1 MSAPIDALT
10 QTTDAQP
17 LPVLGRDVTVPLVTG
32 GEVTYAALDYAAS
45 APALQR
51 VWDDVAAYAPYYG
64 SVHRGAG
71 YLSQLSTDLFENS
84 RRAVAEFLGCREDD
98 QVVFTR
104 STTDSLNLLAAVLPA
119 GCEVFVFE
127 TEHHASLLP
136 WRDARVS
143 YLNAPRTPG
152 EAVATLERALA
163 ARDLKGPALV
173 CVTGASNVTG
183 ELWPVREL
191 AAVAHAHGARV
202 VLDAAQLAPHHPV
215 DIAELDVD
223 WVAFSGHKLYA
234 PFGSGVLAGRAD
246 WLRDSEP
253 YLAGGGASRKV
264 ARRSDGGV
272 DVEWHTTAARHE
284 AGSPNVI
291 GVYAIASACKALT
304 EAGFDRLVARE
315 RELVARVREGLAEVP
330 EVRVLSLFGD
340 DAPRV
345 GVISFV
351 VDGWNSSHF
360 AAALSAE
367 YGIGVRDG
375 LFCAHPLVR
384 TLLGGDAGDPGSA
397 ARLTPVPARGRSTR
411 SGSASGPVRRTS
423 TSSGSPGP
431 SGNSSGTAP
440 AGTTAPRTAV
450 ASPTAADARR
460 SGVEADRERRFQ
472 VVLGVG
478 TERHVRVRG
487 LDARDLADA
496 ARDDVRQV
504 VVPGDPHHGDQI
516 VGAGDGEDL
525 ADAFQRRDGLGDL
538 GDPVDAGLDEH
549 DRGDH
554 G

>member
-1 MSAPIDALT
+1 MSAFLNPATVTAATAATAVDPAC
-10 QTTDAQP
+10 AEP

-71 YLSQLSTDLFENS
+71 YLSQLSTDLFEQS
-84 RRAVAEFLGCREDD
+84 RATVAEFLDCRPGD

-104 STTDSLNLLAAVLPA
+104 STTDSLNLLAAALPA
-119 GCEVFVFE
+119 GCQVFVFE

-136 WRDARVS
+136 WTNAQVT
-143 YLNAPRTPG
+143 YLNAPRTPAQ
-152 EAVATLERALA
+152 AVATLERALA
-163 ARDLKGPALV
+163 DRDPYGPALV

-183 ELWPVREL
+183 ELWPVKEL
-191 AAVAHAHGARV
+191 AAAAHAHGARI
-202 VLDAAQLAPHHPV
+202 VLDAAQLAPHHPLSV
-215 DIAELDVD
+215 GDLGVD

-246 WLRDSEP
+246 WLQEAEP

-264 ARRSDGGV
+264 ARREDGGV

-291 GVYAIASACKALT
+291 GVYSIASACRALK
-304 EAGFDRLVARE
+304 EAGFENLVARE
-315 RELVARVREGLAEVP
+315 NRLIARVREGLADVP
-330 EVRVLSLFGD
+330 AVRVLSLFGD

-384 TLLGGDAGDPGSA
+384 TLLGSEPQEPGECGAPEAAPGERSLNAIRVSFGAG
-397 ARLTPVPARGRSTR
+397 TPDEHVERFLRAVKELVADGAKWQYRTEEGRCVPA
-411 SGSASGPVRRTS
+411 V
-423 TSSGSPGP
+423 
-431 SGNSSGTAP
+431 
-440 AGTTAPRTAV
+440 
-450 ASPTAADARR
+450 
-460 SGVEADRERRFQ
+460 
-472 VVLGVG
+472 
-478 TERHVRVRG
+478 
-487 LDARDLADA
+487 
-496 ARDDVRQV
+496 
-504 VVPGDPHHGDQI
+504 
-516 VGAGDGEDL
+516 
-525 ADAFQRRDGLGDL
+525 
-538 GDPVDAGLDEH
+538 
-549 DRGDH
+549 
-554 G
+554 

>member
-1 MSAPIDALT
+1 MSVPTAALESSIC
-10 QTTDAQP
+10 AP
-17 LPVLGRDVTVPLVTG
+17 LPVLGQNVTVPLVTG

-84 RRAVAEFLGCREDD
+84 RRTVADFLGCRADD

-104 STTDSLNLLAAVLPA
+104 STTDSLNLLAAAIPA
-119 GCEVFVFE
+119 DCQVFVYE

-136 WRDARVS
+136 WRDAQVT
-143 YLNAPRTPG
+143 YLNAPRTPAQ
-152 EAVATLERALA
+152 AVESLERALA
-163 ARDLKGPALV
+163 DRDPYGPALV

-183 ELWPVREL
+183 ELWPVKEL
-191 AAVAHAHGARV
+191 AAAAHAHGARI

-246 WLRDSEP
+246 WLQAAEP

-264 ARRSDGGV
+264 ARRADGGV
-272 DVEWHTTAARHE
+272 DVDWHTTAARHE

-291 GVYAIASACKALT
+291 GVYSIASACKALT
-304 EAGFDRLVARE
+304 EAGFEGLVARE
-315 RELVARVREGLAEVP
+315 QALVGRVREGLAEVP
-330 EVRVLSLFGD
+330 EVQVLSLFGD

-351 VDGWNSSHF
+351 VRGWNSSHF

-384 TLLGGDAGDPGSA
+384 TLLGSDPQDPGECGA
-397 ARLTPVPARGRSTR
+397 PEAEPGERSLNAIR
-411 SGSASGPVRRTS
+411 VSFG
-423 TSSGSPGP
+423 
-431 SGNSSGTAP
+431 
-440 AGTTAPRTAV
+440 AGTP
-450 ASPTAADARR
+450 
-460 SGVEADRERRFQ
+460 
-472 VVLGVG
+472 
-478 TERHVRVRG
+478 
-487 LDARDLADA
+487 
-496 ARDDVRQV
+496 
-504 VVPGDPHHGDQI
+504 
-516 VGAGDGEDL
+516 
-525 ADAFQRRDGLGDL
+525 
-538 GDPVDAGLDEH
+538 DEH
-549 DRGDH
+549 IDRFLRAVSELVREGARWNYRTEDGRCVPDRGAAAQV
-554 G
+554 

>member
-1 MSAPIDALT
+1 MSASLNTAT
-10 QTTDAQP
+10 ATATTAVATAQDPACAEP
-17 LPVLGRDVTVPLVTG
+17 LAVLGRDVTVPLVTG

-71 YLSQLSTDLFENS
+71 YLSQLSTDLFEQS
-84 RRAVAEFLGCREDD
+84 RATVAEFLDCRPGD

-104 STTDSLNLLAAVLPA
+104 STTDSLNLLAAALPA
-119 GCEVFVFE
+119 DCQVFVFE

-136 WRDARVS
+136 WTNAQVT
-143 YLNAPRTPG
+143 YLNAPRTPA

-163 ARDLKGPALV
+163 DREPYGPALV

-183 ELWPVREL
+183 ELWPVKEL
-191 AAVAHAHGARV
+191 AAAAHAHGARI

-215 DIAELDVD
+215 SVRDLDVD

-246 WLRDSEP
+246 WLQEAEP

-264 ARRSDGGV
+264 SRREDGGV

-291 GVYAIASACKALT
+291 GVYSIASACRALT
-304 EAGFDRLVARE
+304 EAGFETLVARE
-315 RELVARVREGLAEVP
+315 ERLVARVREGLAEVP
-330 EVRVLSLFGD
+330 AVRVLSLFGD

-384 TLLGGDAGDPGSA
+384 TLLGSEPQAPGECGAPEA
-397 ARLTPVPARGRSTR
+397 APGERSLNAIR
-411 SGSASGPVRRTS
+411 VSFG
-423 TSSGSPGP
+423 
-431 SGNSSGTAP
+431 
-440 AGTTAPRTAV
+440 AGTP
-450 ASPTAADARR
+450 
-460 SGVEADRERRFQ
+460 
-472 VVLGVG
+472 
-478 TERHVRVRG
+478 
-487 LDARDLADA
+487 
-496 ARDDVRQV
+496 
-504 VVPGDPHHGDQI
+504 
-516 VGAGDGEDL
+516 
-525 ADAFQRRDGLGDL
+525 
-538 GDPVDAGLDEH
+538 DEH
-549 DRGDH
+549 VERFVRAVKELVEDGAKWQYRTEEGRCVPV

>member
-1 MSAPIDALT
+1 MSVRPSALAT
-10 QTTDAQP
+10 ASASADSSVAACEP
-17 LPVLGRDVTVPLVTG
+17 LPVLGSDVLVPLVTG

-45 APALQR
+45 APALRR
-51 VWDDVAAYAPYYG
+51 VWDDIAAYAPYYG

-84 RRAVAEFLGCREDD
+84 RKDVAAFLGCREDD

-104 STTDSLNLLAAVLPA
+104 STTDSLNLLAAVAPR
-119 GCEVFVFE
+119 GTEVFVFE

-136 WRDARVS
+136 WEQRADLTVR
-143 YLNAPRTPG
+143 YLSAPRSPRQ
-152 EAVATLERALA
+152 AVETLERALA
-163 ARDLKGPALV
+163 GRAGGPALV

-191 AAVAHAHGARV
+191 ATAAHAHGARI

-215 DIAELDVD
+215 DIAEADVD

-234 PFGSGVLAGRAD
+234 PFGAGVLAGRAD
-246 WLRDSEP
+246 WLREARP

-264 ARRSDGGV
+264 ARRDDGGV

-304 EAGFDRLVARE
+304 EAGFEGLVARE
-315 RELVARVREGLAEVP
+315 RQLIEKVRAGLAEVP

-345 GVISFV
+345 GVLSFV
-351 VDGWNSSHF
+351 VEGWNSSHF

-384 TLLGGDAGDPGSA
+384 TLLDSEPDEPGECGAPEA
-397 ARLTPVPARGRSTR
+397 A
-411 SGSASGPVRRTS
+411 
-423 TSSGSPGP
+423 PGERALNAIRV
-431 SGNSSGTAP
+431 SFG
-440 AGTTAPRTAV
+440 AGTP
-450 ASPTAADARR
+450 DEH
-460 SGVEADRERRFQ
+460 VERF
-472 VVLGVG
+472 
-478 TERHVRVRG
+478 
-487 LDARDLADA
+487 
-496 ARDDVRQV
+496 
-504 VVPGDPHHGDQI
+504 
-516 VGAGDGEDL
+516 VGAVKEL
-525 ADAFQRRDGLGDL
+525 VRDGARWSYRTEDGRCV
-538 GDPVDAGLDEH
+538 P
-549 DRGDH
+549 DRG
-554 G
+554 

>member
-1 MSAPIDALT
+1 MSAALNAAA
-10 QTTDAQP
+10 TTDASAPATAAEGPCCAEP
-17 LPVLGRDVTVPLVTG
+17 LAVLGRDVTVPLVTG

-71 YLSQLSTDLFENS
+71 YLSQLSTDLFEQS
-84 RRAVAEFLGCREDD
+84 RATVAEFLDCRAGD

-119 GCEVFVFE
+119 DCQVFVFE

-136 WRDARVS
+136 WRDAQVT
-143 YLNAPRTPG
+143 YLNAPRTPAQ
-152 EAVATLERALA
+152 AVATLERALA
-163 ARDLKGPALV
+163 DRDPYGPALV

-183 ELWPVREL
+183 ELWPVKEL
-191 AAVAHAHGARV
+191 AAAAHAHGARI

-215 DIAELDVD
+215 SVRELDVD

-246 WLRDSEP
+246 WLQEAEP

-264 ARRSDGGV
+264 ARREDGGV

-291 GVYAIASACKALT
+291 GVYSIASACRALQ
-304 EAGFDRLVARE
+304 EAGFEGLVARE
-315 RELVARVREGLAEVP
+315 RHLVAKVREGLAEVP
-330 EVRVLSLFGD
+330 AVRILSLFGD

-384 TLLGGDAGDPGSA
+384 TLLGSEPQAQGECGAPDAAPGEQSLNA
-397 ARLTPVPARGRSTR
+397 IRVSFGAGTPDEHVDRFVRAVKELVTSGAKWQYRTEDGRCVPA
-411 SGSASGPVRRTS
+411 V
-423 TSSGSPGP
+423 
-431 SGNSSGTAP
+431 
-440 AGTTAPRTAV
+440 
-450 ASPTAADARR
+450 
-460 SGVEADRERRFQ
+460 
-472 VVLGVG
+472 
-478 TERHVRVRG
+478 
-487 LDARDLADA
+487 
-496 ARDDVRQV
+496 
-504 VVPGDPHHGDQI
+504 
-516 VGAGDGEDL
+516 
-525 ADAFQRRDGLGDL
+525 
-538 GDPVDAGLDEH
+538 
-549 DRGDH
+549 
-554 G
+554 

>member
-1 MSAPIDALT
+1 MSVSAVAADSSVCAPLA
-10 QTTDAQP
+10 
-17 LPVLGRDVTVPLVTG
+17 VLGRDVTVPLVTG

-84 RRAVAEFLGCREDD
+84 RTAVAEFLDCRADD

-104 STTDSLNLLAAVLPA
+104 STTDSLNLLAAALPA
-119 GCEVFVFE
+119 NCQVFVFE

-136 WRDARVS
+136 WRDAQVT
-143 YLNAPRTPG
+143 YLDAPRTPD
-152 EAVATLERALA
+152 EAVQTLERALA
-163 ARDLKGPALV
+163 DRHPYGPALV

-191 AAVAHAHGARV
+191 AAAAHAHGARI

-215 DIAELDVD
+215 SVRELDVD

-234 PFGSGVLAGRAD
+234 PFGSGVLAGRSD
-246 WLRDSEP
+246 WLRAAEP

-264 ARRSDGGV
+264 ARRPKEAGGGV
-272 DVEWHTTAARHE
+272 DVEWHDTAARHE

-291 GVYAIASACKALT
+291 GVYSIASACKALT
-304 EAGFDRLVARE
+304 DAGFDELVARE
-315 RELVARVREGLAEVP
+315 RHLIKTVREGLAEVP
-330 EVRVLSLFGD
+330 AVRVLSLFGD

-384 TLLGGDAGDPGSA
+384 TLLGGEADEPGECGAPEAAPGEKSLNAIRVSFGAGTPDEHVERFVRAVKELVADGARWSYRTEDGRCVPDTSA
-397 ARLTPVPARGRSTR
+397 AA
-411 SGSASGPVRRTS
+411 
-423 TSSGSPGP
+423 
-431 SGNSSGTAP
+431 
-440 AGTTAPRTAV
+440 
-450 ASPTAADARR
+450 
-460 SGVEADRERRFQ
+460 
-472 VVLGVG
+472 
-478 TERHVRVRG
+478 
-487 LDARDLADA
+487 
-496 ARDDVRQV
+496 
-504 VVPGDPHHGDQI
+504 
-516 VGAGDGEDL
+516 
-525 ADAFQRRDGLGDL
+525 
-538 GDPVDAGLDEH
+538 
-549 DRGDH
+549 
-554 G
+554 

>member
-1 MSAPIDALT
+1 MSVSTAVIDPSVCG
-10 QTTDAQP
+10 P
-17 LPVLGRDVTVPLVTG
+17 LPVLGQDVTVPLVTG

-84 RRAVAEFLGCREDD
+84 RRTVAEFLGCRAED

-104 STTDSLNLLAAVLPA
+104 STTDSLNLLAAAIPA
-119 GCEVFVFE
+119 DCQVFVYE

-136 WRDARVS
+136 WRDAQVT

-152 EAVATLERALA
+152 QAVESLERALA
-163 ARDLKGPALV
+163 DRDPYGPALV

-183 ELWPVREL
+183 ELWPVKEL
-191 AAVAHAHGARV
+191 AAAAHAHGARI

-246 WLRDSEP
+246 WLQAAEP

-264 ARRSDGGV
+264 ARRADGGV
-272 DVEWHTTAARHE
+272 DVDWHTTAARHE

-291 GVYAIASACKALT
+291 GVYSIASACKALT
-304 EAGFDRLVARE
+304 EAGFDSLVARE
-315 RELVARVREGLAEVP
+315 QELVSRVREGLAEVP
-330 EVRVLSLFGD
+330 EVQVLSLFGD

-351 VDGWNSSHF
+351 VRGWNSSHF

-384 TLLGGDAGDPGSA
+384 TLLGSDPQDPGECGAPEAEPGERSLNA
-397 ARLTPVPARGRSTR
+397 IRVSFGAGTPDEHIERFLRAVTELVREGAQWKYRTEDGRCVPDR
-411 SGSASGPVRRTS
+411 
-423 TSSGSPGP
+423 
-431 SGNSSGTAP
+431 GTA
-440 AGTTAPRTAV
+440 A
-450 ASPTAADARR
+450 
-460 SGVEADRERRFQ
+460 Q
-472 VVLGVG
+472 V
-478 TERHVRVRG
+478 
-487 LDARDLADA
+487 
-496 ARDDVRQV
+496 
-504 VVPGDPHHGDQI
+504 
-516 VGAGDGEDL
+516 
-525 ADAFQRRDGLGDL
+525 
-538 GDPVDAGLDEH
+538 
-549 DRGDH
+549 
-554 G
+554 

>member
-1 MSAPIDALT
+1 MSADTYAAAASST
-10 QTTDAQP
+10 ATDDPACAAP

-84 RRAVAEFLGCREDD
+84 RATVAEFLGCRPGD
-98 QVVFTR
+98 QVLFTR
-104 STTDSLNLLAAVLPA
+104 STTDSLNLLAAVVPA
-119 GCEVFVFE
+119 DCQVFVFE

-136 WRDARVS
+136 WRDARVT
-143 YLNAPRTPG
+143 YLNAPRTPA
-152 EAVATLERALA
+152 EAVEILRAALA
-163 ARDLKGPALV
+163 VRAPGPALV

-183 ELWPVREL
+183 EIWPVREL
-191 AAVAHAHGARV
+191 AAAAHAHGARI

-246 WLRDSEP
+246 WFQDAEP
-253 YLAGGGASRKV
+253 YLAGGGASRRV
-264 ARRSDGGV
+264 ARRADGGV
-272 DVEWHTTAARHE
+272 DVDWHTTAARHE

-291 GVYAIASACKALT
+291 GVYAIASACRALT
-304 EAGFDRLVARE
+304 EAGFEGLLARE
-315 RELVARVREGLAEVP
+315 RRLVGLVRAGLADVP
-330 EVRVLSLFGD
+330 EVKVLSLFGD

-345 GVISFV
+345 GVLSFV

-384 TLLGGDAGDPGSA
+384 TLLGGEAQDPGECGA
-397 ARLTPVPARGRSTR
+397 PEAEPGERSLNAIR
-411 SGSASGPVRRTS
+411 VSFG
-423 TSSGSPGP
+423 
-431 SGNSSGTAP
+431 
-440 AGTTAPRTAV
+440 AGTPDEHVERFVGAVRELVRDGARWNYRTEEGRCV
-450 ASPTAADARR
+450 P
-460 SGVEADRERRFQ
+460 DRD
-472 VVLGVG
+472 G
-478 TERHVRVRG
+478 T
-487 LDARDLADA
+487 ADA
-496 ARDDVRQV
+496 A
-504 VVPGDPHHGDQI
+504 
-516 VGAGDGEDL
+516 
-525 ADAFQRRDGLGDL
+525 
-538 GDPVDAGLDEH
+538 
-549 DRGDH
+549 
-554 G
+554 

>member
-1 MSAPIDALT
+1 MSARPAAT
-10 QTTDAQP
+10 ATATASATAVAACEP
-17 LPVLGRDVTVPLVTG
+17 LPVLGGDVLVPLVTG

-45 APALQR
+45 APALRR
-51 VWDDVAAYAPYYG
+51 VWDDIAAYAPYYG

-84 RRAVAEFLGCREDD
+84 RKDVAAFLGCREDD

-104 STTDSLNLLAAVLPA
+104 STTDSLNLLAAVAPR
-119 GCEVFVFE
+119 GTEVFVFE

-136 WRDARVS
+136 WEQREDVTVR
-143 YLNAPRTPG
+143 YLSAPRSPRQ
-152 EAVATLERALA
+152 AVETLEKALA
-163 ARDLKGPALV
+163 GRAEGPALV

-191 AAVAHAHGARV
+191 AEAAHAHGARI

-215 DIAELDVD
+215 DIAEADVD

-234 PFGSGVLAGRAD
+234 PFGAGVLAGRAD
-246 WLRDSEP
+246 WLREARP

-264 ARRSDGGV
+264 TRRDDGGV

-304 EAGFDRLVARE
+304 EAGFTGLVARE
-315 RELVARVREGLAEVP
+315 RQLIEKVRAGLAEVP

-345 GVISFV
+345 GVLSFV
-351 VDGWNSSHF
+351 VEGWNSSHF

-384 TLLGGDAGDPGSA
+384 TLLDSEPDEPGECGAPEA
-397 ARLTPVPARGRSTR
+397 APGERSLNAIR
-411 SGSASGPVRRTS
+411 VSFG
-423 TSSGSPGP
+423 
-431 SGNSSGTAP
+431 
-440 AGTTAPRTAV
+440 AGTP
-450 ASPTAADARR
+450 DEH
-460 SGVEADRERRFQ
+460 VERF
-472 VVLGVG
+472 
-478 TERHVRVRG
+478 
-487 LDARDLADA
+487 
-496 ARDDVRQV
+496 
-504 VVPGDPHHGDQI
+504 
-516 VGAGDGEDL
+516 VGAVKEL
-525 ADAFQRRDGLGDL
+525 VRDGARWSYRTEDGRCV
-538 GDPVDAGLDEH
+538 P
-549 DRGDH
+549 DRG
-554 G
+554 

>member
-1 MSAPIDALT
+1 MSVRPHTVETATPAAVPTPGTAATVDTATSGALVATVDDDPCCDA
-10 QTTDAQP
+10 P

-84 RRAVAEFLGCREDD
+84 RVTVHEFLDCREGD

-104 STTDSLNLLAAVLPA
+104 STTDSLNLLAGALPE

-136 WRDARVS
+136 WTNARVT

-152 EAVATLERALA
+152 EAVRTLESALA
-163 ARDLKGPALV
+163 GRDPYGPALV

-191 AAVAHAHGARV
+191 AAAAHAHGARI
-202 VLDAAQLAPHHPV
+202 VLDAAQLAPHHRV
-215 DIAELDVD
+215 SVRDLDVD

-246 WLRDSEP
+246 WLQGAEP

-264 ARRSDGGV
+264 ARRADGGV

-291 GVYAIASACKALT
+291 GVYAIASACRALT
-304 EAGFDRLVARE
+304 EAGFDALVERE
-315 RELVARVREGLAEVP
+315 RHLIAKVRAGLAEVP
-330 EVRVLSLFGD
+330 EVRVLSLFGEE
-340 DAPRV
+340 APRV

-351 VDGWNSSHF
+351 VEGWNSSHF

-384 TLLGGDAGDPGSA
+384 TLLGSEPQEVGECGALDAAPGGRSEAEGSPADGRATSLNAIRVSFGAGTPDEHVERFVA
-397 ARLTPVPARGRSTR
+397 AVRELVRDGARWNYRTEDGRCVPA
-411 SGSASGPVRRTS
+411 V
-423 TSSGSPGP
+423 
-431 SGNSSGTAP
+431 
-440 AGTTAPRTAV
+440 
-450 ASPTAADARR
+450 
-460 SGVEADRERRFQ
+460 
-472 VVLGVG
+472 
-478 TERHVRVRG
+478 
-487 LDARDLADA
+487 
-496 ARDDVRQV
+496 
-504 VVPGDPHHGDQI
+504 
-516 VGAGDGEDL
+516 
-525 ADAFQRRDGLGDL
+525 
-538 GDPVDAGLDEH
+538 
-549 DRGDH
+549 
-554 G
+554 

>member
-1 MSAPIDALT
+1 MSAYPNAVAT
-10 QTTDAQP
+10 TTATTDADSADPCCAAP

-84 RRAVAEFLGCREDD
+84 RVTVAEFLDCRPGD

-119 GCEVFVFE
+119 DCEVFVFE

-136 WRDARVS
+136 WQDARVT
-143 YLNAPRTPG
+143 YLNAPRTPAQ
-152 EAVATLERALA
+152 AVATLERALA
-163 ARDLKGPALV
+163 DRDPYGPALV

-183 ELWPVREL
+183 ELWPVKEL
-191 AAVAHAHGARV
+191 AAAAHAHGARI

-215 DIAELDVD
+215 SVRELDVD

-246 WLRDSEP
+246 WLQDAEP
-253 YLAGGGASRKV
+253 YLAGGGASKKV
-264 ARRSDGGV
+264 ARRADGGV

-291 GVYAIASACKALT
+291 GVYSIASACKALT
-304 EAGFDRLVARE
+304 EAGFDQLVARE
-315 RELVARVREGLAEVP
+315 QHLVATVRAGLAEVP
-330 EVRVLSLFGD
+330 EVKVLSLFGD
-340 DAPRV
+340 DSPSPSAGGTPTRV

-351 VDGWNSSHF
+351 VEGWNSSHF

-384 TLLGGDAGDPGSA
+384 TLLGSDPQTQGECGAPEA
-397 ARLTPVPARGRSTR
+397 A
-411 SGSASGPVRRTS
+411 
-423 TSSGSPGP
+423 PGEK
-431 SGNSSGTAP
+431 SLNAIRVSFG
-440 AGTTAPRTAV
+440 AGTPDEHVERFVRAV
-450 ASPTAADARR
+450 KEL
-460 SGVEADRERRFQ
+460 V
-472 VVLGVG
+472 
-478 TERHVRVRG
+478 
-487 LDARDLADA
+487 
-496 ARDDVRQV
+496 
-504 VVPGDPHHGDQI
+504 
-516 VGAGDGEDL
+516 
-525 ADAFQRRDGLGDL
+525 RDGAQWKYRTEDGRCV
-538 GDPVDAGLDEH
+538 P
-549 DRGDH
+549 DRG
-554 G
+554 

>member
-1 MSAPIDALT
+1 MSVSAVATDPALC
-10 QTTDAQP
+10 AP
-17 LPVLGRDVTVPLVTG
+17 LPVLGRDVRVPLVTG
-32 GEVTYAALDYAAS
+32 GEVDYAALDYAAS

-84 RRAVAEFLGCREDD
+84 RRTIAEFLGCRADE

-104 STTDSLNLLAAVLPA
+104 STTDSLNLLAAVLPQDTR
-119 GCEVFVFE
+119 VFVFE

-136 WRDARVS
+136 WEQRADVTVT
-143 YLNAPRTPG
+143 YLNAPRTPAQ
-152 EAVATLERALA
+152 AVATLEQALA
-163 ARDLKGPALV
+163 DLGAPPAVAGGEPYGPALV

-191 AAVAHAHGARV
+191 AAAAHAHGARI

-215 DIAELDVD
+215 DLAELDVD
-223 WVAFSGHKLYA
+223 WIAFSGHKLYA
-234 PFGSGVLAGRAD
+234 PFGAGVLAGRAD
-246 WLRDSEP
+246 WLRDAEP

-264 ARRSDGGV
+264 SRRTDGGV

-291 GVYAIASACKALT
+291 GAYAIASACKALT
-304 EAGFDRLVARE
+304 EAGFDTLVARE
-315 RELVARVREGLAEVP
+315 QELITRVREGLAEVP

-345 GVISFV
+345 GVLSFV

-384 TLLGGDAGDPGSA
+384 TLLGSDPQDPGECGAPEA
-397 ARLTPVPARGRSTR
+397 A
-411 SGSASGPVRRTS
+411 
-423 TSSGSPGP
+423 PGEL
-431 SGNSSGTAP
+431 SLNAIRVSFG
-440 AGTTAPRTAV
+440 AGTP
-450 ASPTAADARR
+450 
-460 SGVEADRERRFQ
+460 
-472 VVLGVG
+472 
-478 TERHVRVRG
+478 
-487 LDARDLADA
+487 
-496 ARDDVRQV
+496 
-504 VVPGDPHHGDQI
+504 
-516 VGAGDGEDL
+516 
-525 ADAFQRRDGLGDL
+525 
-538 GDPVDAGLDEH
+538 DEH
-549 DRGDH
+549 VDRFLRAVKELVADGARWNYRTVD
-554 G
+554 GRCVAVV

>member
-1 MSAPIDALT
+1 MSVSTAASVQDICA
-10 QTTDAQP
+10 P
-17 LPVLGRDVTVPLVTG
+17 LPVLGCDVTVPLVTG

-71 YLSQLSTDLFENS
+71 YLSQLSTDLFENA
-84 RRAVAEFLGCREDD
+84 RATVAEFLDCRADD

-104 STTDSLNLLAAVLPA
+104 STTDSLNLLAAALPA
-119 GCEVFVFE
+119 GCRVFVFE

-136 WRDARVS
+136 WRDARVTC
-143 YLNAPRTPG
+143 LDAPRTPG
-152 EAVATLERALA
+152 QAVETLERALA
-163 ARDLKGPALV
+163 DRDPHGPALV

-191 AAVAHAHGARV
+191 AAAAHAHGARI

-215 DIAELDVD
+215 SARDLDVD

-246 WLRDSEP
+246 WLRAADP
-253 YLAGGGASRKV
+253 YLAGGGASRRV
-264 ARRSDGGV
+264 TRREDGGV
-272 DVEWHTTAARHE
+272 DVEWHDGAARHE

-291 GVYAIASACKALT
+291 GAHSIASACKALT
-304 EAGFDRLVARE
+304 EAGFDTLVARE
-315 RELVARVREGLAEVP
+315 RQLIEKVRTGLADVP
-330 EVRVLSLFGD
+330 QVRILSLFGD

-384 TLLGGDAGDPGSA
+384 TLLGGASEAPGECGAPEAAPGEKSLNAIRVSFGAGTPDEHVDRFVA
-397 ARLTPVPARGRSTR
+397 AVRELVTDGARWTYRTQGGRCVPA
-411 SGSASGPVRRTS
+411 V
-423 TSSGSPGP
+423 
-431 SGNSSGTAP
+431 
-440 AGTTAPRTAV
+440 
-450 ASPTAADARR
+450 
-460 SGVEADRERRFQ
+460 
-472 VVLGVG
+472 
-478 TERHVRVRG
+478 
-487 LDARDLADA
+487 
-496 ARDDVRQV
+496 
-504 VVPGDPHHGDQI
+504 
-516 VGAGDGEDL
+516 
-525 ADAFQRRDGLGDL
+525 
-538 GDPVDAGLDEH
+538 
-549 DRGDH
+549 
-554 G
+554 

>member
-1 MSAPIDALT
+1 MSVFTAAADQSLCT
-10 QTTDAQP
+10 P

-84 RRAVAEFLGCREDD
+84 RRTVAEFLGCRADD
-98 QVVFTR
+98 QVIFTR
-104 STTDSLNLLAAVLPA
+104 STTDSLNLLAAAIPA
-119 GCEVFVFE
+119 DCQVFVYE

-136 WRDARVS
+136 WRDARVT
-143 YLNAPRTPG
+143 YLNAPRTPAQ
-152 EAVATLERALA
+152 AVETLERALA
-163 ARDLKGPALV
+163 GRDPYGPALV

-191 AAVAHAHGARV
+191 AAAAHAHGARI

-215 DIAELDVD
+215 DIDELDVD

-246 WLRDSEP
+246 WLQDADP

-264 ARRSDGGV
+264 ARRADGGV
-272 DVEWHTTAARHE
+272 DVEWHSTSARHE

-291 GVYAIASACKALT
+291 GAYSIASACKALT

-315 RELVARVREGLAEVP
+315 QRLVALVRAGLAEVP
-330 EVRVLSLFGD
+330 QVKVLSLFGD

-351 VDGWNSSHF
+351 VEGWNSSHF

-384 TLLGGDAGDPGSA
+384 TLLGSDPQEPGECGAPEAEPGDAPQLNAIRVSFG
-397 ARLTPVPARGRSTR
+397 
-411 SGSASGPVRRTS
+411 
-423 TSSGSPGP
+423 
-431 SGNSSGTAP
+431 
-440 AGTTAPRTAV
+440 AGTPDEHVERFVRAV
-450 ASPTAADARR
+450 KEL
-460 SGVEADRERRFQ
+460 V
-472 VVLGVG
+472 GVG
-478 TERHVRVRG
+478 AQWKYRTEEGRC
-487 LDARDLADA
+487 
-496 ARDDVRQV
+496 
-504 VVPGDPHHGDQI
+504 VP
-516 VGAGDGEDL
+516 
-525 ADAFQRRDGLGDL
+525 
-538 GDPVDAGLDEH
+538 
-549 DRGDH
+549 DRGAAQV
-554 G
+554 

>member
-1 MSAPIDALT
+1 MSAYASATASLN
-10 QTTDAQP
+10 TTADRTPCAEP

-71 YLSQLSTDLFENS
+71 YLSQLSTDLFEQS
-84 RRAVAEFLGCREDD
+84 RVTVAEFLDCRPAD

-119 GCEVFVFE
+119 GCQVFVFE

-136 WRDARVS
+136 WGDARVT
-143 YLNAPRTPG
+143 YLDAPRTPD

-163 ARDLKGPALV
+163 ARDPYGPALV

-183 ELWPVREL
+183 ELWPVKEL
-191 AAVAHAHGARV
+191 AAAAHAHGARI

-215 DIAELDVD
+215 SVRELDVD
-223 WVAFSGHKLYA
+223 WIAFSGHKLYA

-246 WLRDSEP
+246 WLQEAQP

-264 ARRSDGGV
+264 ARREDGGV

-291 GVYAIASACKALT
+291 GVYSIASACRALT
-304 EAGFDRLVARE
+304 EAGFEGLVE
-315 RELVARVREGLAEVP
+315 REQHLIGKVRDGLAEVP
-330 EVRVLSLFGD
+330 AVRVLSLFGN

-351 VDGWNSSHF
+351 VEGWNSSHF

-384 TLLGGDAGDPGSA
+384 TLLGSEPQAQGECGAPEAAGERSEVG
-397 ARLTPVPARGRSTR
+397 VPPAEGRGRSLNAIR
-411 SGSASGPVRRTS
+411 VSFG
-423 TSSGSPGP
+423 
-431 SGNSSGTAP
+431 
-440 AGTTAPRTAV
+440 AGTP
-450 ASPTAADARR
+450 
-460 SGVEADRERRFQ
+460 
-472 VVLGVG
+472 
-478 TERHVRVRG
+478 
-487 LDARDLADA
+487 
-496 ARDDVRQV
+496 
-504 VVPGDPHHGDQI
+504 
-516 VGAGDGEDL
+516 
-525 ADAFQRRDGLGDL
+525 
-538 GDPVDAGLDEH
+538 DEH
-549 DRGDH
+549 VERFVRAVRELVADGAKWKYRTEEGRCVPVS
-554 G
+554 

>member
-1 MSAPIDALT
+1 MSATLN
-10 QTTDAQP
+10 TTATAAAADSDTCCAGP

-32 GEVTYAALDYAAS
+32 GEVPYAALDYAAS

-71 YLSQLSTDLFENS
+71 YLSQLSTDLFEQS
-84 RRAVAEFLGCREDD
+84 RATVAAFLDCRPSD

-104 STTDSLNLLAAVLPA
+104 STTDSLNLLARALPA
-119 GCEVFVFE
+119 GCRVFVFE

-136 WRDARVS
+136 WRDADVS
-143 YLNAPRTPG
+143 YLDAPRTPA

-163 ARDLKGPALV
+163 DREPHGPALV

-191 AAVAHAHGARV
+191 AAAAHAHGARV

-215 DIAELDVD
+215 SVRDLDVD

-246 WLRDSEP
+246 WLQEAEP
-253 YLAGGGASRKV
+253 YLAGGGASRTV
-264 ARRSDGGV
+264 ARHADGGV
-272 DVEWHTTAARHE
+272 DVDWHTTAARHE

-304 EAGFDRLVARE
+304 EAGFDELVARE
-315 RELVARVREGLAEVP
+315 QHLIARVRAGLAEVP
-330 EVRVLSLFGD
+330 GVRVLSLFGD

-384 TLLGGDAGDPGSA
+384 TLLGSAPQEPGECGSPEATAPGAPSLNAIRVSFGAG
-397 ARLTPVPARGRSTR
+397 TPDEHVDRFVGAVRELVADGAKWRYHQEDGRCVPASR
-411 SGSASGPVRRTS
+411 
-423 TSSGSPGP
+423 
-431 SGNSSGTAP
+431 
-440 AGTTAPRTAV
+440 
-450 ASPTAADARR
+450 
-460 SGVEADRERRFQ
+460 
-472 VVLGVG
+472 
-478 TERHVRVRG
+478 
-487 LDARDLADA
+487 
-496 ARDDVRQV
+496 
-504 VVPGDPHHGDQI
+504 
-516 VGAGDGEDL
+516 
-525 ADAFQRRDGLGDL
+525 
-538 GDPVDAGLDEH
+538 
-549 DRGDH
+549 
-554 G
+554 

>member
-1 MSAPIDALT
+1 MSVSTAAADQSVCAS
-10 QTTDAQP
+10 

-71 YLSQLSTDLFENS
+71 YLSQLSTDLFENA
-84 RRAVAEFLGCREDD
+84 RKTVAEFLGCRAGD

-104 STTDSLNLLAAVLPA
+104 STTDSLNLLAAALPA
-119 GCEVFVFE
+119 DCQVFVFE

-136 WRDARVS
+136 WRNARVT
-143 YLNAPRTPG
+143 YLDAPSSPRQ
-152 EAVATLERALA
+152 AVETLERALA
-163 ARDLKGPALV
+163 GRAASIEGGHGPALV

-191 AAVAHAHGARV
+191 AAAAHAHGARI

-215 DIAELDVD
+215 SVRDLDVD

-246 WLRDSEP
+246 WLREAEP

-264 ARRSDGGV
+264 TRRADGGV
-272 DVEWHTTAARHE
+272 DVEWHESAARHE

-291 GVYAIASACKALT
+291 GAYAIASACKALT
-304 EAGFDRLVARE
+304 EAGFDALVARE
-315 RELVARVREGLAEVP
+315 QYLIEKVRAGLAEVP
-330 EVRVLSLFGD
+330 EVRILSLFGD

-345 GVISFV
+345 GVLSFV

-384 TLLGGDAGDPGSA
+384 TLLGSDPQTQGECGAPEA
-397 ARLTPVPARGRSTR
+397 A
-411 SGSASGPVRRTS
+411 
-423 TSSGSPGP
+423 PGEK
-431 SGNSSGTAP
+431 SLNAIRVSFG
-440 AGTTAPRTAV
+440 AGTPDEHVERFVSAV
-450 ASPTAADARR
+450 KEL
-460 SGVEADRERRFQ
+460 V
-472 VVLGVG
+472 
-478 TERHVRVRG
+478 
-487 LDARDLADA
+487 
-496 ARDDVRQV
+496 
-504 VVPGDPHHGDQI
+504 
-516 VGAGDGEDL
+516 
-525 ADAFQRRDGLGDL
+525 RDGARWNYRTEDGRCVPDTS
-538 GDPVDAGLDEH
+538 A
-549 DRGDH
+549 
-554 G
+554 

>member
-1 MSAPIDALT
+1 MSAYPNAAVTADSESA
-10 QTTDAQP
+10 DPCCAAP

-84 RRAVAEFLGCREDD
+84 RATVAEFLDCRPGD

-104 STTDSLNLLAAVLPA
+104 STTDSLNLLAQVLPA
-119 GCEVFVFE
+119 DCQVFVFE

-136 WRDARVS
+136 WRDARVT
-143 YLNAPRTPG
+143 YLNAPRTPA
-152 EAVATLERALA
+152 EAVGTLERALA
-163 ARDLKGPALV
+163 DRDPHGPALV

-191 AAVAHAHGARV
+191 AAAAHAHGARI

-215 DIAELDVD
+215 SVRESDVD

-246 WLRDSEP
+246 WLQDSEP

-264 ARRSDGGV
+264 ARRADGGV
-272 DVEWHTTAARHE
+272 DVEWHTTSARHE

-291 GVYAIASACKALT
+291 GVYSIASACKALT
-304 EAGFDRLVARE
+304 EAGFDSLVARE
-315 RELVARVREGLAEVP
+315 QHLIAKVREGLAEVP

-351 VDGWNSSHF
+351 VEGWNSSHF

-384 TLLGGDAGDPGSA
+384 TLLGSDPQDPGECGAPEA
-397 ARLTPVPARGRSTR
+397 APGERSLNAIR
-411 SGSASGPVRRTS
+411 VSFG
-423 TSSGSPGP
+423 
-431 SGNSSGTAP
+431 
-440 AGTTAPRTAV
+440 AGTP
-450 ASPTAADARR
+450 DEH
-460 SGVEADRERRFQ
+460 VERF
-472 VVLGVG
+472 
-478 TERHVRVRG
+478 
-487 LDARDLADA
+487 
-496 ARDDVRQV
+496 
-504 VVPGDPHHGDQI
+504 
-516 VGAGDGEDL
+516 VGAVKEL
-525 ADAFQRRDGLGDL
+525 VRDGAQWKYRTEDGRCV
-538 GDPVDAGLDEH
+538 P
-549 DRGDH
+549 DRG
-554 G
+554 

>member
-1 MSAPIDALT
+1 MSVPTVA
-10 QTTDAQP
+10 TDPSVRAP

-71 YLSQLSTDLFENS
+71 YLSQLSTDLFENA
-84 RRAVAEFLGCREDD
+84 RRTVAEFVDCRTGD

-104 STTDSLNLLAAVLPA
+104 STTDSLNLLAAALPD

-136 WRDARVS
+136 WRDARVTC
-143 YLNAPRTPG
+143 LDAPRSPRQ
-152 EAVATLERALA
+152 AVDTLERALTD
-163 ARDLKGPALV
+163 RDPHGPALV

-191 AAVAHAHGARV
+191 AAAAHAHGARI

-215 DIAELDVD
+215 SVRDLDVD

-246 WLRDSEP
+246 WLREAEP
-253 YLAGGGASRKV
+253 YLAGGGASRRV
-264 ARRSDGGV
+264 TRREDGGV
-272 DVEWHTTAARHE
+272 DVEWHDGAARHE

-291 GVYAIASACKALT
+291 GAYAIASACTALT
-304 EAGFDRLVARE
+304 EAGFDALVARE
-315 RELVARVREGLAEVP
+315 EELIGAVREGLADVP
-330 EVRVLSLFGD
+330 EVRFLSLFGD

-345 GVISFV
+345 GVLSFV
-351 VDGWNSSHF
+351 VEGWNSSHF

-384 TLLGGDAGDPGSA
+384 TLLGGDPQAQGECGAPEATPGEKSLNAIRVSFGAGTPDEHVERFVRAVRELVRDG
-397 ARLTPVPARGRSTR
+397 ARWNYRTVDGRCVPDTSARG
-411 SGSASGPVRRTS
+411 
-423 TSSGSPGP
+423 
-431 SGNSSGTAP
+431 
-440 AGTTAPRTAV
+440 
-450 ASPTAADARR
+450 
-460 SGVEADRERRFQ
+460 
-472 VVLGVG
+472 
-478 TERHVRVRG
+478 
-487 LDARDLADA
+487 
-496 ARDDVRQV
+496 
-504 VVPGDPHHGDQI
+504 
-516 VGAGDGEDL
+516 
-525 ADAFQRRDGLGDL
+525 
-538 GDPVDAGLDEH
+538 
-549 DRGDH
+549 
-554 G
+554 

>member
-1 MSAPIDALT
+1 MSASLNAAAAVATSAAVVDPAC
-10 QTTDAQP
+10 AEP

-71 YLSQLSTDLFENS
+71 YLSQLSTDLFEQS
-84 RRAVAEFLGCREDD
+84 RVTVAAFLDCRPTD
-98 QVVFTR
+98 QVIFTR

-119 GCEVFVFE
+119 GCQVFVFE

-136 WRDARVS
+136 WTDAQVT
-143 YLNAPRTPG
+143 YLNAPRTPD

-163 ARDLKGPALV
+163 DRDPYGPALV

-183 ELWPVREL
+183 ELWPVKEL
-191 AAVAHAHGARV
+191 AAAAHAHGARI

-215 DIAELDVD
+215 SVQDLDVD

-246 WLRDSEP
+246 WLQEAEP

-264 ARRSDGGV
+264 ARRADGGV

-291 GVYAIASACKALT
+291 GVYSIASACKALT
-304 EAGFDRLVARE
+304 EAGFENLVARE
-315 RELVARVREGLAEVP
+315 RHLITKVRGGLADVP
-330 EVRVLSLFGD
+330 AVRVLSLFGD

-384 TLLGGDAGDPGSA
+384 TLLGSEPQAQGECGAPEAAPGERSLNAIRVSFGAG
-397 ARLTPVPARGRSTR
+397 TPDEHVERFVRAVKELVADGAKWQYRTEEGRCVPA
-411 SGSASGPVRRTS
+411 V
-423 TSSGSPGP
+423 
-431 SGNSSGTAP
+431 
-440 AGTTAPRTAV
+440 
-450 ASPTAADARR
+450 
-460 SGVEADRERRFQ
+460 
-472 VVLGVG
+472 
-478 TERHVRVRG
+478 
-487 LDARDLADA
+487 
-496 ARDDVRQV
+496 
-504 VVPGDPHHGDQI
+504 
-516 VGAGDGEDL
+516 
-525 ADAFQRRDGLGDL
+525 
-538 GDPVDAGLDEH
+538 
-549 DRGDH
+549 
-554 G
+554 

>member
-1 MSAPIDALT
+1 MSVPTAALESSIC
-10 QTTDAQP
+10 AP
-17 LPVLGRDVTVPLVTG
+17 LPVLGQNVTVPLVTG
-32 GEVTYAALDYAAS
+32 GEVIYAALDYAAS

-84 RRAVAEFLGCREDD
+84 RRTVAEFLGCRADD

-104 STTDSLNLLAAVLPA
+104 STTDSLNLLAAAIPA
-119 GCEVFVFE
+119 DCQVFVYE

-136 WRDARVS
+136 WRDAQVT
-143 YLNAPRTPG
+143 YLNAPRTPAQ
-152 EAVATLERALA
+152 AVESLERALA
-163 ARDLKGPALV
+163 DRDPYGPALV

-183 ELWPVREL
+183 ELWPVKEL
-191 AAVAHAHGARV
+191 AAAAHAHGARI

-215 DIAELDVD
+215 DITELDVD

-246 WLRDSEP
+246 WLQAAEP

-264 ARRSDGGV
+264 ARRADGGV
-272 DVEWHTTAARHE
+272 DVDWHTTAARHE

-291 GVYAIASACKALT
+291 GVYSIASACKALT
-304 EAGFDRLVARE
+304 EAGFDGLVARE
-315 RELVARVREGLAEVP
+315 QELVGRVREGLAEVP

-351 VDGWNSSHF
+351 VRGWNSSHF

-384 TLLGGDAGDPGSA
+384 TLLGSDPQDPGECGAPEAEPGERSLNAIRVSFGAGTPDEHIDRFLRAVSELVREGARWNYRTEDGRCVPDRGAA
-397 ARLTPVPARGRSTR
+397 AR
-411 SGSASGPVRRTS
+411 
-423 TSSGSPGP
+423 
-431 SGNSSGTAP
+431 
-440 AGTTAPRTAV
+440 
-450 ASPTAADARR
+450 
-460 SGVEADRERRFQ
+460 
-472 VVLGVG
+472 
-478 TERHVRVRG
+478 
-487 LDARDLADA
+487 
-496 ARDDVRQV
+496 
-504 VVPGDPHHGDQI
+504 I
-516 VGAGDGEDL
+516 
-525 ADAFQRRDGLGDL
+525 
-538 GDPVDAGLDEH
+538 
-549 DRGDH
+549 
-554 G
+554 